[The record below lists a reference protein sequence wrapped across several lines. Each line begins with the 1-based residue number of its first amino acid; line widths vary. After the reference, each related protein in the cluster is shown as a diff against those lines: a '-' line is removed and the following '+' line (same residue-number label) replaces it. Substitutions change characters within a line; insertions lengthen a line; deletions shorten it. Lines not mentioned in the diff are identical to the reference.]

1 MLITPPGDEDRY
13 GTGEVHP
20 LQALPPVTHLAIG
33 HAHRVCA
40 CVDLGLFYYFAL
52 LYGFFLKKKKKAHV
66 NVVFSLCAPTTI
78 HTFWMHK
85 SPSGPDFFFSFWGLF
100 CPRFFLH
107 FRSYSRPPISPVM
120 AWGDGS
126 HGRLGNGSWDSL
138 SGPEDCVVLGRK
150 SVKMVA
156 CGRLSGR

>member
-40 CVDLGLFYYFAL
+40 CVDFGIIILFCFVVW
-52 LYGFFLKKKKKAHV
+52 LKKKKKKSSV
-66 NVVFSLCAPTTI
+66 NVVFFSLCPQQFTLFGCI
-78 HTFWMHK
+78 NR
-85 SPSGPDFFFSFWGLF
+85 PLDLIFFFFLFVLPSF
-100 CPRFFLH
+100 FFLH